1 MPTFT
6 PTTYNLPISGKEQV
20 LGGDAN
26 HESMWRHY
34 GSPIPVGYVV
44 IITSGAANASPGS
57 ISPSVDT
64 MAGADEGS
72 GDGGLAIFSR
82 GATYTVTN
90 AEDTILTAAGY
101 TVT

>member
-6 PTTYNLPISGKEQV
+6 PTTYNEAITGEEQHN
-20 LGGDAN
+20 LSRP

-57 ISPSVDT
+57 ISPSVDD
-64 MAGADEGS
+64 MAGADAGS

-82 GATYTVTN
+82 GATYTVT
-90 AEDTILTAAGY
+90 AGEDTILTAAGY